1 LLRPGCNKKK
11 AMDKPHQHAPV
22 PEQAAS
28 KIRCVSC
35 PCGHVCLRWHKSL
48 MLHFDRGEVSCA
60 LECLRDVLKGNGCG
74 FSLGQGEFSA
84 CRAADGFY
92 YLLCQSHVVLR
103 LSEEE
108 AFTLQTEL
116 SSARAALEKAAAP
129 APRHIM

>member
-1 LLRPGCNKKK
+1 
-11 AMDKPHQHAPV
+11 MDKLHQHAPV
-22 PEQAAS
+22 SDQEAS

-60 LECLRDVLKGNGCG
+60 LECLRDVLKGKGCG

-108 AFTLQTEL
+108 ACTLQTEL
-116 SSARAALEKAAAP
+116 SSARAALEQVP
-129 APRHIM
+129 VRVSTRLM